1 MIDVRLLGYEQG
13 PHDDEGFT
21 SHGDEGLLF
30 AFTLV
35 VEEVA
40 IGSS

>member
-13 PHDDEGFT
+13 PHDDEGLT
-21 SHGDEGLLF
+21 SYGDEGLLF
-30 AFTLV
+30 AFTLIV
-35 VEEVA
+35 DEMA